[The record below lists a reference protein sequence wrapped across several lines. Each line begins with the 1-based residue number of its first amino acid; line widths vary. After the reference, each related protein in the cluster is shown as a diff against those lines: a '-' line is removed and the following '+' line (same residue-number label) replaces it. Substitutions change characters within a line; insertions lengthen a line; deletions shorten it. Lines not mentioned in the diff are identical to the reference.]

1 MSKIGKSA
9 RTRAEILDAA
19 WNLIAERGAG
29 TSLTEI
35 ATAVGITRQ
44 SIHVH
49 FGSRGGLLL
58 ALVRRADERADIRR
72 KIQNALS
79 LPDPIE
85 RFRACLSVWF
95 AFVPQIQPVAQ
106 DLIRLRATDEDAARA
121 WEDRMNELRHVL
133 RQLIR
138 GLDKAGMLA
147 NGWTVPRA
155 ADYLWV
161 GCSLENWGLL
171 TRDCGWAPGTAAK
184 ATTQALERA
193 LLK

>member
-1 MSKIGKSA
+1 MSKNGKSA

-19 WNLIAERGAG
+19 WSLIAERGAAI
-29 TSLTEI
+29 SLTEI
-35 ATAVGITRQ
+35 ASAVGMIRQ

-58 ALVRRADERADIRR
+58 ALVHRADERADIRR
-72 KIQNALS
+72 KVRSALS

-95 AFVPQIQPVAQ
+95 SFVPEIQPVAE
-106 DLIRLRATDEDAARA
+106 DLIRLRATDEEAARA

-147 NGWTVPRA
+147 DGWTVPRA

-171 TRDCGWAPGTAAK
+171 TRDCGWTPGTAAK
-184 ATTQALERA
+184 ATTRALERA
-193 LLK
+193 LLR